1 VKKLDEK
8 WIMAYRIHLN
18 PNFPDVAYV
27 YAIPK
32 GGEGRHLLL
41 KTDNVNEEDPESV
54 IWRELPLPRDGW
66 LNGLTIDPDDSN
78 KFFIVF
84 GCASVPYAWDDAL
97 SKDSHNLFLILGII
111 AFLNAA
117 VGSWLYLRILSGIYF
132 KPAMWPDAGKSSFQP
147 SFIPIFGCVIVT
159 VILGVKP
166 NLVINLDLLKG
177 LGNPVIKAS
186 KLKIEDSQP
195 SDVLVWKK

>member
-1 VKKLDEK
+1 MEDWDDLAGV
-8 WIMAYRIHLN
+8 ASHN
-18 PNFPDVAYV
+18 PILAACLAVFLFSLIG
-27 YAIPK
+27 IPLT
-32 GGEGRHLLL
+32 GGFLG
-41 KTDNVNEEDPESV
+41 
-54 IWRELPLPRDGW
+54 
-66 LNGLTIDPDDSN
+66 